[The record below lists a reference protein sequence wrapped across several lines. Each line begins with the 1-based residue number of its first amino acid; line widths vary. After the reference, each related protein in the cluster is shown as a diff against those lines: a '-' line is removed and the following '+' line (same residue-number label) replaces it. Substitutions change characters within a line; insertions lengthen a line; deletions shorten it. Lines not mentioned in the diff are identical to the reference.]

1 MMWLNFHPEN
11 IWKASLTLR
20 DNKKMIHRSQ
30 RNKPIGSGF
39 LLMHMKIGQRENKN
53 GMEERM
59 NEVLTN
65 LQVHLMQRKY
75 PCGLR
80 NGFQFSPTSFL
91 TSLKEHCFGVSVTT
105 TKKVNKCICFVSVY
119 YCFVVKAGVSFIFNA
134 RGNLVLVNYLY

>member
-1 MMWLNFHPEN
+1 
-11 IWKASLTLR
+11 
-20 DNKKMIHRSQ
+20 
-30 RNKPIGSGF
+30 
-39 LLMHMKIGQRENKN
+39 MHMKIGQRENKN
-53 GMEERM
+53 GMDEGI

>member
-1 MMWLNFHPEN
+1 
-11 IWKASLTLR
+11 
-20 DNKKMIHRSQ
+20 
-30 RNKPIGSGF
+30 
-39 LLMHMKIGQRENKN
+39 MHMKIGQRENKN
-53 GMEERM
+53 GMDERM

-105 TKKVNKCICFVSVY
+105 TTKSEQMYLFCICLLLFCSKSRGQ
-119 YCFVVKAGVSFIFNA
+119 FFIQCPRKSRA
-134 RGNLVLVNYLY
+134 S

>member
-1 MMWLNFHPEN
+1 
-11 IWKASLTLR
+11 
-20 DNKKMIHRSQ
+20 MIHRSQ
-30 RNKPIGSGF
+30 RNKPIESGF

-53 GMEERM
+53 GMDERM

-105 TKKVNKCICFVSVY
+105 TKKSEQMYLFCICLLLFCSKSRGQFYIQRPSAIFTIGSHFVLPTKSR
-119 YCFVVKAGVSFIFNA
+119 AS
-134 RGNLVLVNYLY
+134 

>member
-1 MMWLNFHPEN
+1 M
-11 IWKASLTLR
+11 TLR

-30 RNKPIGSGF
+30 RNKPIESGF
-39 LLMHMKIGQRENKN
+39 LLMHMKIGRRENKN
-53 GMEERM
+53 GMDERM
-59 NEVLTN
+59 NGVLTN

-134 RGNLVLVNYLY
+134 PLQYLQSAVISFCRRNLVQVYYLY